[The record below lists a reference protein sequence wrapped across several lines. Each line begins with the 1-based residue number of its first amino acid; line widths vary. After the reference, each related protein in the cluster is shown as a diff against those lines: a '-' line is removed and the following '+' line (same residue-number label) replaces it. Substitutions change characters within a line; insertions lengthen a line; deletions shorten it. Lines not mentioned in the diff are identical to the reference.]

1 MQLADPCRLRT
12 KGIHNEFIRRMK
24 EKFETSV
31 YWIGFW
37 KTEHN
42 QDQQNGTAYGQK
54 IASLE
59 QVAILYL
66 SSIFSQNAIF
76 YK

>member
-1 MQLADPCRLRT
+1 MFKLLLLLLLEEWKKSSKPLY
-12 KGIHNEFIRRMK
+12 I
-24 EKFETSV
+24 
-31 YWIGFW
+31 WIGFW

-42 QDQQNGTAYGQK
+42 QEQQNGTAYRQK

-66 SSIFSQNAIF
+66 SSIFSQNAIL